1 MIYPISFSIP
11 MQKILDSIPEKRN
24 LFATIIP
31 GIASTY
37 IYNNEKD
44 YYNGYRESVFGKTKC
59 KGGWDCLRHY
69 EILANGCIPYF
80 ENLNQCPINTM
91 THFPK
96 ELVKQAMDVLGTTTE
111 LNSELVK
118 EYCQKLLDYTRE
130 HLSTKAMASYVLR
143 TINATSAK
151 SVLYISREVGPDYL
165 RCLTL
170 IGFKELFGKQC
181 HDYPCI
187 PHIYTTC
194 GAASSRLYGKGISY
208 TNILDRKENRD
219 DSKDTTIEA
228 DIRNHNYDVIVYGS
242 IHRGLPL
249 WDLVTKHYSP
259 SEIVLFCGE
268 DLHKCNMKHFGE
280 KYNLFIR
287 EL

>member
-11 MQKILDSIPEKRN
+11 SQKILDNIAEKRT
-24 LFATIIP
+24 LFAAIIP

-37 IYNNEKD
+37 IYNDEQD
-44 YYNGYRESVFGKTKC
+44 YYNGYRESVFGKTKR
-59 KGGWDCLRHY
+59 KAGWDCLRHY

-80 ENLNQCPINTM
+80 EGLNQCPTNTM

-96 ELVKQAMDVLGTTTE
+96 ELVKEAMATLETTTE

-118 EYCQKLLDYTRE
+118 GYCQKLLDYTRE

-143 TINATSAK
+143 TIHATSAQ
-151 SVLYISREVGPDYL
+151 SVLYLSHDLGPDYL

-181 HDYPCI
+181 HDYPGI
-187 PHIYTTC
+187 PHIYTTF
-194 GAASSRLYGKGISY
+194 GPAASKLYGKGISY
-208 TNILDRKENRD
+208 TNILDKTANRD
-219 DSKDTTIEA
+219 DSKDSTIES
-228 DIRNHNYDVIVYGS
+228 DICSHKYDVVVYGS
-242 IHRGLPL
+242 IHRGSPF
-249 WDLVTKHYSP
+249 WDLVTNHYSP
-259 SEIVLFCGE
+259 SEIVLLCGE
-268 DLHKCNMKHFGE
+268 DLHACNITHFGE
-280 KYNLFIR
+280 NYNLFIR